1 MNGNKE
7 NREIDAMQVIGMLLK
22 SWWIIVIAVVLC
34 AGLAV
39 GYTQTFTVP
48 KYNSSA
54 TLLLNGG
61 GEGTT
66 VSSMAQQILA
76 GQYQSKDY
84 PYVLKANDTM
94 TEVADMLNEHFEKSG
109 ATPYRN
115 TAYTSAAVS
124 AMVSSESV
132 EDSRIFRIIVTGTN
146 PEETRLVAE
155 MTAKVFIERVQLL
168 TKVNVGVVD
177 NPVTPSAPVS
187 PGLSR
192 NAILGFAVGLILGIA
207 IAIFIGMLNDTI
219 ESEEWLIEKYKD
231 RIPLLSSVPDANA
244 GAKGSYYRYR
254 YKYGRSYASNTKS
267 GSRK

>member
-1 MNGNKE
+1 MNE
-7 NREIDAMQVIGMLLK
+7 NREKREIDAMQVIGMLLK
-22 SWWIIVIAVVLC
+22 SWWVIAIAVVLC
-34 AGLAV
+34 VGIAV
-39 GYTQTFTVP
+39 GYTQMFTVP

-84 PYVLKANDTM
+84 PYVLKANDTL
-94 TEVADMLNEHFEKSG
+94 TEVADKLNEYVEKSG
-109 ATPYRN
+109 AAPYRDN
-115 TAYTSAAVS
+115 AYTAAAIS
-124 AMVSSESV
+124 SMVSYESV

-146 PEETRLVAE
+146 PEEARLVAE

-177 NPVTPSAPVS
+177 NPITPSSPVS
-187 PGLSR
+187 SGLSK
-192 NAILGFAVGLILGIA
+192 NAILGFAIGLIIGVVIAITVGL
-207 IAIFIGMLNDTI
+207 LNDSI

-244 GAKGSYYRYR
+244 GTKGHYYRYK
-254 YKYGRSYASNTKS
+254 YKYGRSYASRYYGGS
-267 GSRK
+267 GK

>member
-94 TEVADMLNEHFEKSG
+94 TEVADMLNE
-109 ATPYRN
+109 
-115 TAYTSAAVS
+115 
-124 AMVSSESV
+124 
-132 EDSRIFRIIVTGTN
+132 
-146 PEETRLVAE
+146 
-155 MTAKVFIERVQLL
+155 Q
-168 TKVNVGVVD
+168 TK
-177 NPVTPSAPVS
+177 
-187 PGLSR
+187 
-192 NAILGFAVGLILGIA
+192 
-207 IAIFIGMLNDTI
+207 
-219 ESEEWLIEKYKD
+219 
-231 RIPLLSSVPDANA
+231 
-244 GAKGSYYRYR
+244 
-254 YKYGRSYASNTKS
+254 
-267 GSRK
+267 